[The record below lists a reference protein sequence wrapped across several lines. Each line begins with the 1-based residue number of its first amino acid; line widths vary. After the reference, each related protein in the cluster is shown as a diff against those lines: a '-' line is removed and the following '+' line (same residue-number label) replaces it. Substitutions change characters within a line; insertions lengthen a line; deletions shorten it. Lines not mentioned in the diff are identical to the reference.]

1 MLPRR
6 RFKKKSAV
14 AVILVTC
21 IGNSIVLPDLST
33 DRAPT
38 GSFADSVMAKVDV
51 IKSLWEFNPSGI
63 TEARRKR
70 SLVAFLT
77 HTPAGRLNN
86 GLSRL
91 PVFGNLLLVLPSRN
105 YLTNRTLHEL
115 HEKIK
120 GQVVELET
128 ACFHFSMPSP
138 WAFI

>member
-1 MLPRR
+1 M
-6 RFKKKSAV
+6 
-14 AVILVTC
+14 AVILDTC
-21 IGNSIVLPDLST
+21 IGNSIVLPDLSST

-77 HTPAGRLNN
+77 HTPAGKLNN

-120 GQVVELET
+120 GQ
-128 ACFHFSMPSP
+128 
-138 WAFI
+138 